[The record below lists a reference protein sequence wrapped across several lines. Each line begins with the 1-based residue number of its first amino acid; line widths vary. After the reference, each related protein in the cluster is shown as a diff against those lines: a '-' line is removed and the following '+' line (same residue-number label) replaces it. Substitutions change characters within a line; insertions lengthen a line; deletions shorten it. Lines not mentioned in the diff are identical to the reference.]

1 MELKVLFRREGAAGH
16 IQLNKPAKLNA
27 LDEDV
32 LTAVE
37 RQIGNWEREGA
48 VSVVALSSSNAKAF
62 CVGAD
67 LEVLATFDEAA
78 MRAWELMGNRV
89 LDRLQRSAL
98 ISVAVLQG
106 HVHGG
111 GLTLAAACDFRIAAP
126 DVLLSQ
132 PEIGLGWIPGW
143 GGVAR
148 LARLTGAARA
158 KELCITGRRIGAEE
172 ALHFGLLDQV
182 LLHDGFAASAAGFI
196 ESLAAKSRP
205 ALEAI
210 KHLAD
215 ASFVPAA
222 PASASFDAL
231 VNASLLRD
239 PRGQAAIQAFL
250 ARKKS

>member
-1 MELKVLFRREGAAGH
+1 MEPKILFRREGVAGH

-32 LTAVE
+32 LTAME
-37 RQIGNWEREGA
+37 RQIESWEREGE
-48 VSVVALSSSNAKAF
+48 VSVVALSSSSAKAF

-67 LEVLATFDEAA
+67 LEVLSTFDEAA
-78 MRAWELMGNRV
+78 MRAWEMMGNRV
-89 LDRLQRSAL
+89 LGRLQGSSL
-98 ISVAVLQG
+98 ISVAVLGG

-111 GLTLAAACDFRIAAP
+111 GLTLAAACDFRIAAQ
-126 DVLLSQ
+126 DAVLSQ

-158 KELCITGRRIGAEE
+158 KELCITGRRIGADE
-172 ALHFGLLDQV
+172 ALRIGLLDQV
-182 LLHDGFAASAAGFI
+182 FPADGIAAGAAGFI

-210 KHLAD
+210 KRLAD
-215 ASFVPAA
+215 GSFTPAP
-222 PASASFDAL
+222 PASASYDAL